1 MRCAHRVCKAMHY
14 CHLKNAPFDGSA
26 YRALLSES
34 RNPDCPVEA
43 MGLSAGVVRI
53 LKGNGLKLVAA
64 GRSAHFYSD
73 LGRRP
78 GCGRVTVQAV
88 ATWINSERSQRRNKA
103 SPAKVPTPLSGDC
116 SAD

>member
-1 MRCAHRVCKAMHY
+1 MHY
-14 CHLKNAPFDGSA
+14 CHLKNAPFDESE

-34 RNPDCPVEA
+34 SYPDCPVEA

-53 LKGNGLKLVAA
+53 LKGNGLNSSRQVVRA
-64 GRSAHFYSD
+64 FYSD

-88 ATWINSERSQRRNKA
+88 ATWINSQRSQRRNKP